1 MTTSSQPCA
10 SADCEAGQRDLRRRL
25 SLWNMLYRLGFRSAY
40 RGNDYG
46 YLVQE
51 TMMKAYVVLG
61 SCCGRAVAR
70 GRINRR
76 KKH

>member
-1 MTTSSQPCA
+1 M
-10 SADCEAGQRDLRRRL
+10 
-25 SLWNMLYRLGFRSAY
+25 NMLYRLIFRSAY

-61 SCCGRAVAR
+61 SCSGRAVAR

-76 KKH
+76 KKR